1 MRVTR
6 ASYLVLSLG
15 MLAASL
21 PGLAEDVPLP
31 PGMRKEIIQDPV
43 LNMEAYDVFVPAKW
57 HFVGRLLQGS
67 SCERTPYAVF
77 RMTSPD
83 GLTVLEKLPAMDWKW
98 GNAPNSNGADCL
110 PLRTEMTANEF
121 TKVLAQMLKVDYVA
135 DDPFPAEL
143 QANQKKAWEEAAAKM
158 AANYQ
163 KNGMTPPTTHVSM
176 DRALVRFKNG
186 SFTMKGLISVTMQCS
201 EQQFRSAGGP
211 LVSHSCKATGR
222 YVHAPEAQFDAMR
235 KLTDSAGGIQD
246 TAWTQAWIASNNQQT
261 AQNIQAIR
269 ANAAA
274 SAAASR
280 SRSQGSA
287 SNEQFQQSQATRQRM
302 HEEFLST
309 MQRGTNMSMNRTG
322 QAMQARSTAT
332 SNVVDYALDR
342 QTVRDPNSGQ
352 VNKVSSQY
360 SYTWVDNSG
369 KTSYQTNDPNANPNG
384 SLQGNWSRQQVVNGD
399 GTPR

>member
-1 MRVTR
+1 MRVKR
-6 ASYLVLSLG
+6 VSYLVLSLA
-15 MLAASL
+15 MLAGSF
-21 PGLAEDVPLP
+21 PVLAENVPVP

-43 LNMEAYDVFVPAKW
+43 LNMEAFDVFVPAKW
-57 HFVGRLLQGS
+57 HFAGRLLQGS
-67 SCERTPYAVF
+67 SCDPTPYAVF
-77 RMTSPD
+77 RMTSTD

-110 PLRTEMTANEF
+110 PLKKEMTATEF
-121 TKVLAQMLKVDYVA
+121 AKFLAQMLKVDYVA
-135 DDPFPAEL
+135 DDPFPAEM
-143 QANQKKAWEEAAAKM
+143 QANQKKASEDAQANM
-158 AANYQ
+158 AGNYQ
-163 KNGMTPPTTHVSM
+163 KNGMTPPTVHVSM

-186 SFTMKGLISVTMQCS
+186 SFTMKGLLTVSMRCAA
-201 EQQFRSAGGP
+201 QQFKSAAGP
-211 LVSHSCKATGR
+211 LVTHSCKATAR

-235 KLTDSAGGIQD
+235 KLTDDAGGIQD
-246 TAWTQAWIASNNQQT
+246 TAWTKAWIASDNQRT
-261 AQNIQAIR
+261 AQNIQTIR
-269 ANAAA
+269 SNAAV
-274 SAAASR
+274 SAAR
-280 SRSQGSA
+280 SRSQSSA

-360 SYTWVDNSG
+360 SYTWVDNTG

-384 SLQGNWSRQQVVNGD
+384 SLQGDWSRQQVVNGD